1 MDALSQCS
9 PYRIKKWNLKK
20 NRKFSTLNLSLL
32 KGMSM
37 ELFQTTIQI
46 YFILLKSRFIYY
58 SFVLNTV
65 ATTAYI
71 LVKTYV
77 IERVCNITST

>member
-1 MDALSQCS
+1 
-9 PYRIKKWNLKK
+9 
-20 NRKFSTLNLSLL
+20 
-32 KGMSM
+32 MSM